1 MTKKELDSL
10 NVGDI
15 VMYDPVKLHGFVR
28 AISSARSVIFV
39 QYFHDA
45 ISCST
50 ITWSNVKNW
59 DIVSK

>member
-15 VMYDPVKLHGFVR
+15 VMYDPVKLHGFVS
-28 AISSARSVIFV
+28 AISFARNVIFV
-39 QYFHDA
+39 QYFHHA
-45 ISCST
+45 RSCAT
-50 ITWSNVKNW
+50 ITWANVKYW